1 MTATPWADDRA
12 AVRTILRMRAR
23 EGCEAQ
29 FEAAWHRA
37 ATEISRVPGN
47 LRQELMRDDGDPRW
61 FAIASDWTDRASVD
75 AFGRSAARETLTE
88 ALRDLRE
95 DATRSTFTVLST
107 VPAERRCPVRIDFST
122 SVKPGEQEAFERAYS
137 TVTQRIGDSRG
148 YVREELLRDA
158 SGLRYHIFAEWE
170 SEDDF
175 VQWVEDPSHMAA
187 GAPLARWHSV
197 EFRREVLEI
206 RQRPD
211 ADAGFPLLL
220 SPGGDVEVE
229 RVRVDTAVAVEPWEQ
244 EAFELAYLAAAQLAR
259 SAPGHAREELLREPD
274 ARRYHVVA
282 EWDSEQ
288 CFTDW
293 AAEPA
298 NWAAGPLGRW
308 LGRGEDRRVFALR
321 ARPVP
326 PSAAAGTATGTRS
339 EPALQPAAVDGALPD
354 SVPVAPEPDLEVV
367 AGRPVPVPGE
377 QAADLEPAL
386 VSTLPTSTVPSAS
399 VQEFVEKPDDGHAPA
414 ARELVPAAS
423 GLEGPSRT
431 TGRAVEVLV
440 VGAGPAGLTHAIE
453 LARRGIAVRVVDKRP
468 RASTQADKA
477 IGIHCRTME
486 IWEDQGIVTEAMD
499 AGIWLYGQ
507 TVFVNGVQ
515 THQVDWAGLDELPYA
530 HLGLPQYD
538 TERIL
543 GAKLATLGVV
553 VERGVEL
560 TAFTQDD
567 EGVTAELRHAS
578 GEVETARAQY
588 LVGCDGAHSAVRS
601 GLGLAFEGG
610 LSMFPQLFMLGDVD
624 VDWELPAGHLVRF
637 VRIENDDDF
646 TGMLVCVPLKGR
658 NRYRIATLAPQRW
671 QDAVG
676 SGVVPAGFWQEYE
689 PPTLAD
695 MQAAIDDLG
704 PPGTTASNLRW
715 SSIFRIKHGIVDRY
729 REGRVFVAGDAAH
742 LHPPAGGQGM
752 NTGIQDA
759 WNLGWKLALA
769 VRGQASPG
777 LLDSYEAE
785 RRPAGK
791 MIVDRAVSIAFTDE
805 MDMADEKA
813 QFLLEMQMTMNYA
826 GSPLV
831 GQAADGEF
839 AGGPEPGH
847 RAPDVLGLRRFG
859 VAHDVRLFDLTRGTH
874 STLVL
879 WADAGVGEEEVL
891 ALEKLADS
899 VRDASRGEV
908 HPYLVVDAAAG
919 VPALIDLPV
928 LRDARSTFRDAYGVA
943 GAGTA
948 AYLVRPDGH
957 VGFRSRPATE
967 DTLREHLAEIFAS

>member
-1 MTATPWADDRA
+1 MTAAPGTGGRA
-12 AVRTILRMRAR
+12 AVRTLLRMRAR
-23 EGCEAQ
+23 EGCEAE
-29 FEAAWHRA
+29 FEAAWRRA
-37 ATEISRVPGN
+37 AADISRVPGN
-47 LRQELMRDDGDPRW
+47 LRQELMRDEGDPRW
-61 FAIASDWTDRASVD
+61 FAIVSDWTDRASVD
-75 AFGRSAARETLTE
+75 AFGRSEARETLTE

-95 DATRSTFTVLST
+95 DATRSTFTVLAT
-107 VPAERRCPVRIDFST
+107 VDAERPRPVRIDFST
-122 SVKPGEQEAFERAYS
+122 SVKPGEQAAFERAYT
-137 TVTQRIGDSRG
+137 TVTERIGDSRG

-158 SGLRYHIFAEWE
+158 AGLRYHIFAEWE

-206 RQRPD
+206 RRRPD
-211 ADAGFPLLL
+211 ADTDFPPLD

-229 RVRVDTAVAVEPWEQ
+229 RVRVDSAVAVEPWEQ

-274 ARRYHVVA
+274 GRRYHVVA

-288 CFTDW
+288 HFTDW
-293 AAEPA
+293 TAEPA

-308 LGRGEDRRVFALR
+308 LARGEDRRVFALR
-321 ARPVP
+321 VRPVP
-326 PSAAAGTATGTRS
+326 PAEAAAAGAL
-339 EPALQPAAVDGALPD
+339 PAEQPSAVDAVVPD
-354 SVPVAPEPDLEVV
+354 GVPVAPEPDLEVV
-367 AGRPVPVPGE
+367 AGEPFRLPGE
-377 QAADLEPAL
+377 RSVDLEPA
-386 VSTLPTSTVPSAS
+386 PPSTVPSAS
-399 VQEFVEKPDDGHAPA
+399 VQEFVEKPDDEHAPA
-414 ARELVPAAS
+414 AAALPAPAADVVAR
-423 GLEGPSRT
+423 P
-431 TGRAVEVLV
+431 GRAVEVLV

-468 RASTQADKA
+468 QASTQADKA

-507 TVFVNGVQ
+507 TVFVNGEQ

-543 GAKLATLGVV
+543 GAKLASLGVV

-560 TAFTQDD
+560 VGFTQDD
-567 EGVTAELRHAS
+567 DGVTAQLRHAS
-578 GEVETARAQY
+578 GEEETTRAQY

-601 GLGLAFEGG
+601 GLGLHFEGG

-624 VDWELPAGHLVRF
+624 VDWDLPAGHLVRF
-637 VRIENDDDF
+637 VRIENGDDF

-671 QDAVG
+671 QEAVG

-769 VRGQASPG
+769 VRGEAAAG
-777 LLDSYEAE
+777 LLDSYDAE

-791 MIVDRAVSIAFTDE
+791 MIVDRAVAIAFTDE

-831 GQAADGEF
+831 GETAPGGFPA
-839 AGGPEPGH
+839 GPEPGH
-847 RAPDVLGLRRFG
+847 RAPDVQGLRRFG
-859 VAHDVRLFDLTRGTH
+859 VAHPLRLFDLTRGTR
-874 STLVL
+874 STLL
-879 WADAGVGEEEVL
+879 LHADATASEEQVSD
-891 ALEKLADS
+891 LEKLAVAVRQQTRGEVGAYLLAAPDARVPLLVDLPV
-899 VRDASRGEV
+899 VRDAEGTF
-908 HPYLVVDAAAG
+908 AAA
-919 VPALIDLPV
+919 
-928 LRDARSTFRDAYGVA
+928 YGTA

-957 VGFRSRPATE
+957 VGFRSRPLDE
-967 DTLREHLAEIFAS
+967 DALLDHLAGVFAQ

>member
-1 MTATPWADDRA
+1 MTVPGGNGRA
-12 AVRTILRMRAR
+12 AVRTMLRMRAR
-23 EGCEAQ
+23 EGCEEQ

-37 ATEISRVPGN
+37 AAEISRVPGN
-47 LRQELMRDDGDPRW
+47 LRQELMRDEGDPRW
-61 FAIASDWTDRASVD
+61 FAIVSDWTDRASVD
-75 AFGRSAARETLTE
+75 AFGRSPAREWLPE
-88 ALRDLRE
+88 SVRDLRE
-95 DATRSTFTVLST
+95 DATRSTFTVLAT
-107 VPAERRCPVRIDFST
+107 VDAAERGRPVRIDFST
-122 SVKPGEQEAFERAYS
+122 SVKPGEQVAFERAYK
-137 TVTQRIGDSRG
+137 TVTERIGDSRG

-158 SGLRYHIFAEWE
+158 AGLRYHIFAEWE

-211 ADAGFPLLL
+211 ADADFPPLA
-220 SPGGDVEVE
+220 SPGGDVEVD
-229 RVRVDTAVAVEPWEQ
+229 RVRVDTAVAVEPWEA

-259 SAPGHAREELLREPD
+259 RAPGHAREELLREPD
-274 ARRYHVVA
+274 GRRYHVVA

-288 CFTDW
+288 RFTDW

-298 NWAAGPLGRW
+298 NWSAGPLGRW
-308 LGRGEDRRVFALR
+308 LARGEERRVFALR
-321 ARPVP
+321 VRPVP
-326 PSAAAGTATGTRS
+326 PSVAAAAGAQAAPAPPAVPEGVPAT
-339 EPALQPAAVDGALPD
+339 
-354 SVPVAPEPDLEVV
+354 PEPDLELV
-367 AGRPVPVPGE
+367 AGQPV
-377 QAADLEPAL
+377 
-386 VSTLPTSTVPSAS
+386 TVPSAS
-399 VQEFVEKPDDGHAPA
+399 VEEFVGKPEDAPA
-414 ARELVPAAS
+414 VTTVLDPADAT
-423 GLEGPSRT
+423 ERP
-431 TGRAVEVLV
+431 GRPAEVLV

-453 LARRGIAVRVVDKRP
+453 LARRGVAVRVVDKRP
-468 RASTQADKA
+468 QASTQADKA

-515 THQVDWAGLDELPYA
+515 THQVDWSGLDELPYA

-538 TERIL
+538 TERL
-543 GAKLATLGVV
+543 LTGKLTSLGVQ

-560 TAFTQDD
+560 AAFTQDD
-567 EGVTAELRHAS
+567 EGVTAQLRHAD
-578 GEVETARAQY
+578 GGVETTRAQY

-601 GLGLAFEGG
+601 GLGLQFEGG

-624 VDWELPAGHLVRF
+624 VDWDLPAGHLVRF
-637 VRIENDDDF
+637 VRIENEDDF

-658 NRYRIATLAPQRW
+658 NRYRIATLAPQKW

-676 SGVVPAGFWQEYE
+676 SGAVPAGFWQEYE

-695 MQAAIDDLG
+695 VQAAIDDQG

-759 WNLGWKLALA
+759 WNLGWKLALT
-769 VRGQASPG
+769 VRGLAAPG
-777 LLDSYEAE
+777 LLDSYDAE

-805 MDMADEKA
+805 MDMDDEKA

-831 GQAADGEF
+831 RETPGFPA
-839 AGGPEPGH
+839 GPEPGH
-847 RAPDVLGLRRFG
+847 RAPDVQGLRRFG
-859 VAHDVRLFDLTRGTH
+859 VAHPLRLFDLTRGTH
-874 STLVL
+874 STLL
-879 WADAGVGEEEVL
+879 LHADAGASEEQLL
-891 ALEKLADS
+891 ALEKLAVG
-899 VRDASRGEV
+899 VRQYSRGEV
-908 HPYLVVDAAAG
+908 DAYLVADPDTR
-919 VPALIDLPV
+919 VPLLVDLPV
-928 LRDARSTFRDAYGVA
+928 VRDADRAFAAAYGTT

-957 VGFRSRPATE
+957 VGFRSRPAAE
-967 DTLREHLAEIFAS
+967 AALMDHLAGVFAP

>member
-1 MTATPWADDRA
+1 MQ
-12 AVRTILRMRAR
+12 AR
-23 EGCEAQ
+23 EGCEAE

-37 ATEISRVPGN
+37 AVEISRVPGN
-47 LRQELMRDDGDPRW
+47 LRQELMRDEGDPRW
-61 FAIASDWTDRASVD
+61 FAIVSDWTDRAAVD

-88 ALRDLRE
+88 ALRDLRD
-95 DATRSTFTVLST
+95 DATRSTFTVLAT
-107 VPAERRCPVRIDFST
+107 VDAQRPRPVRIDFST
-122 SVKPGEQEAFERAYS
+122 SVKPGEQVAFERAYT
-137 TVTQRIGDSRG
+137 TVAERIGDSRG

-158 SGLRYHIFAEWE
+158 SGLRYHIFAEWQ

-175 VQWVEDPSHMAA
+175 VQWVEDPVHMVA

-206 RQRPD
+206 RRRPD
-211 ADAGFPLLL
+211 DDGDFPPLV

-229 RVRVDTAVAVEPWEQ
+229 RVRVDSAVVVEPWEQ

-259 SAPGHAREELLREPD
+259 SAPGHAREELLREAD
-274 ARRYHVVA
+274 GRRYHVVA
-282 EWDSEQ
+282 EWESEQ
-288 CFTDW
+288 RFTDW
-293 AAEPA
+293 TAEPG
-298 NWAAGPLGRW
+298 NWTAGPMGRW
-308 LGRGEDRRVFALR
+308 LARGEDRRVFALR
-321 ARPVP
+321 VRPVP
-326 PSAAAGTATGTRS
+326 PSAAVPDAV
-339 EPALQPAAVDGALPD
+339 PAAVPAAVPD
-354 SVPVAPEPDLEVV
+354 AVPAAVPDTVPAAVPGGVAAAPEPDLEAV
-367 AGRPVPVPGE
+367 AGQPV
-377 QAADLEPAL
+377 
-386 VSTLPTSTVPSAS
+386 SVPSAS
-399 VQEFVEKPDDGHAPA
+399 VQEFVGKPDDEGHAGVDLTGAPA
-414 ARELVPAAS
+414 ASPVPGRE
-423 GLEGPSRT
+423 
-431 TGRAVEVLV
+431 VEVLV

-453 LARRGIAVRVVDKRP
+453 LARRGVAVRVVDKRP
-468 RASTQADKA
+468 QASTQADKA

-486 IWEDQGIVTEAMD
+486 IWEDQGVVTEAMD

-507 TVFVNGVQ
+507 TVFVNGEQ

-543 GAKLATLGVV
+543 GARLAAQGVV

-560 TAFTQDD
+560 AGFTQDD
-567 EGVTAELRHAS
+567 EGVTAQLRHAS
-578 GEVETARAQY
+578 GAVETARAQY

-624 VDWELPAGHLVRF
+624 VDWDLPAGHLVRF
-637 VRIENDDDF
+637 VRIEDEAF

-676 SGVVPAGFWQEYE
+676 TGVVPAGFWQEYE

-695 MQAAIDDLG
+695 MQAAIDELG

-769 VRGQASPG
+769 VRGLAAPG
-777 LLDSYEAE
+777 LLDSYDAE

-805 MDMADEKA
+805 MDMEDEKA

-831 GQAADGEF
+831 GEAPGGEAF
-839 AGGPEPGH
+839 PAGPEPGH
-847 RAPDVLGLRRFG
+847 RAPDVYGLRRFG
-859 VAHDVRLFDLTRGTH
+859 VAHPLRLFDLTRGTR
-874 STLVL
+874 STLL
-879 WADAGVGEEEVL
+879 LYADAGASEEQVL
-891 ALEKLADS
+891 DLEKLAVT
-899 VRDASRGEV
+899 VRQHSRGEV
-908 HPYLVVDAAAG
+908 DVYLVADPAVR
-919 VPALIDLPV
+919 VPLLVDLPV
-928 LRDARSTFRDAYGVA
+928 VRDADGTFAAAYGVS

-957 VGFRSRPATE
+957 VGFRTRPVHEAVLL
-967 DTLREHLAEIFAS
+967 DHLTGVFAQ

>member
-1 MTATPWADDRA
+1 MTAAPGAGGRA
-12 AVRTILRMRAR
+12 AVRTLLRVRAR

-29 FEAAWHRA
+29 FEAAWRTA
-37 ATEISRVPGN
+37 AAEISRVPGN
-47 LRQELMRDDGDPRW
+47 LRQELMRDEGDPRW
-61 FAIASDWTDRASVD
+61 FAVVSDWTDRASVD
-75 AFGRSAARETLTE
+75 AFGRSAARERLDE

-95 DATRSTFTVLST
+95 DASRSTFTVLAT
-107 VPAERRCPVRIDFST
+107 VEAERSRPVRIDFST
-122 SVKPGEQEAFERAYS
+122 SVKPGEQEAFERAYT
-137 TVTQRIGDSRG
+137 TVAQRIGDARG

-158 SGLRYHIFAEWE
+158 GGLRYHIFAEWE

-211 ADAGFPLLL
+211 ADADFPPLP

-229 RVRVDTAVAVEPWEQ
+229 RVRIDTAVAVEPWEAD
-244 EAFELAYLAAAQLAR
+244 AFELAYAAAAQLAR
-259 SAPGHAREELLREPD
+259 SVPGHAREELLREPD
-274 ARRYHVVA
+274 GRRYHVVA

-288 CFTDW
+288 RFTDW

-308 LGRGEDRRVFALR
+308 LARGEDRRVFALR

-326 PSAAAGTATGTRS
+326 PSAAAGAGAGTLPG
-339 EPALQPAAVDGALPD
+339 PAHQPAAVVPEG
-354 SVPVAPEPDLEVV
+354 VPVTPEPDLEAV
-367 AGRPVPVPGE
+367 AGQPVSVPEEELVEPAAVIEPVPVG
-377 QAADLEPAL
+377 
-386 VSTLPTSTVPSAS
+386 TVPSAT
-399 VQEFVEKPDDGHAPA
+399 VQEFVEKPDDGHRPA
-414 ARELVPAAS
+414 VPV
-423 GLEGPSRT
+423 PSSPADVSVRP
-431 TGRAVEVLV
+431 GRAPDVLV
-440 VGAGPAGLTHAIE
+440 VGAGPAGMTHAIE
-453 LARRGIAVRVVDKRP
+453 LARRGVAVRVVDKRP
-468 RASTQADKA
+468 QMSTQADKA

-486 IWEDQGIVTEAMD
+486 IWEEQGIVKEAMD

-507 TVFVNGVQ
+507 TVFVNGRQ

-530 HLGLPQYD
+530 HLGLPQYE
-538 TERIL
+538 TERLLL
-543 GAKLATLGVV
+543 GRLTSLGVD

-560 TAFTQDD
+560 VGFSQDD
-567 EGVTAELRHAS
+567 DGVTAQLRSAS
-578 GEVETARAQY
+578 GEVETTRAQY
-588 LVGCDGAHSAVRS
+588 LVGCDGAHSVVRS
-601 GLGLAFEGG
+601 GLGLSFEGG

-624 VDWELPAGHLVRF
+624 VDWDLPAGHLVRF
-637 VRIENDDDF
+637 VRIEDDGAF

-658 NRYRIATLAPQRW
+658 NRYRVATLAPEELQRSI
-671 QDAVG
+671 G
-676 SGVVPAGFWQEYE
+676 SGVVSAGFWKEYQ

-695 MQAAIDDLG
+695 IQAAIDDLG

-715 SSIFRIKHGIVDRY
+715 SSIFRIKHGIVDAY
-729 REGRVFVAGDAAH
+729 RRGRVFVAGDAAH

-769 VRGQASPG
+769 VRGLAAPG

-791 MIVDRAVSIAFTDE
+791 MIVDRAVAIAFTDE
-805 MDMADEKA
+805 MDMEDEKA

-831 GQAADGEF
+831 GEAADGEAF
-839 AGGPEPGH
+839 PGGPEPGH
-847 RAPDVLGLRRFG
+847 RAPDVHGLRRFG
-859 VAHDVRLFDLTRGTH
+859 VAHGLRLFDLTRGPRA
-874 STLVL
+874 TLL
-879 WADAGVGEEEVL
+879 FSADAGVGEEEL
-891 ALEKLADS
+891 LDLEKLAGT
-899 VRDASRGEV
+899 VRERARGEV
-908 HPYLVVDAAAG
+908 DVYLVASPSLSLPLLV
-919 VPALIDLPV
+919 DLPV
-928 LRDARSTFRDAYGVA
+928 VRDVDGGFRAAYGLT
-943 GAGTA
+943 GARTA

-957 VGFRSRPATE
+957 VGFRSRPVSETE
-967 DTLREHLAEIFAS
+967 LCDHLAGVYAS

>member
-1 MTATPWADDRA
+1 MTATPEAGGRA

-23 EGCEAQ
+23 EGCEAE

-37 ATEISRVPGN
+37 AAEISRVPGN
-47 LRQELMRDDGDPRW
+47 VRQELMRDDGDPQW

-95 DATRSTFTVLST
+95 DAARSTFTVLAT
-107 VPAERRCPVRIDFST
+107 VPAEQRRPVRIDFST
-122 SVKPGEQEAFERAYS
+122 SVKPGEQQAFERAYT

-158 SGLRYHIFAEWE
+158 GGLRYHIFAEWE

-175 VQWVEDPSHMAA
+175 VQWVEDPSHIAT

-206 RQRPD
+206 RQRPGAD
-211 ADAGFPLLL
+211 ADFPLLL

-274 ARRYHVVA
+274 GRRYHVVA

-288 CFTDW
+288 RFTDW
-293 AAEPA
+293 AAEPE
-298 NWAAGPLGRW
+298 NWTAGPLGRW

-326 PSAAAGTATGTRS
+326 P
-339 EPALQPAAVDGALPD
+339 EHP
-354 SVPVAPEPDLEVV
+354 
-367 AGRPVPVPGE
+367 
-377 QAADLEPAL
+377 ADLEPAL
-386 VSTLPTSTVPSAS
+386 AGAPTSSTVPSAS

-414 ARELVPAAS
+414 ARAPLPA
-423 GLEGPSRT
+423 PS
-431 TGRAVEVLV
+431 AVRVDTEVLV

-453 LARRGIAVRVVDKRP
+453 LARRGVAVRVVDKRP
-468 RASTQADKA
+468 QASTQADKA

-486 IWEDQGIVTEAMD
+486 IWEDQGVVTEAMD

-507 TVFVNGVQ
+507 TVFVNGEQ

-543 GAKLATLGVV
+543 GAKLASHGVV

-560 TAFTQDD
+560 AGFVQDD
-567 EGVTAELRHAS
+567 EGVTAQLRNAA

-601 GLGLAFEGG
+601 ELGLSFEGG

-624 VDWELPAGHLVRF
+624 VDWDLPAGHLVRF
-637 VRIENDDDF
+637 VRIEGDDDF

-671 QDAVG
+671 QEAVG

-695 MQAAIDDLG
+695 VQAAIDDLG
-704 PPGTTASNLRW
+704 PAGTTASNLRW

-729 REGRVFVAGDAAH
+729 RVGRVFVAGDAAH

-791 MIVDRAVSIAFTDE
+791 MIVDRAVAIAFTDE

-831 GQAADGEF
+831 GEAPSGEAF
-839 AGGPEPGH
+839 PAGPEPGH
-847 RAPDVLGLRRFG
+847 RAPDVQGLRRFG
-859 VAHDVRLFDLTRGTH
+859 VAHPLRLFDLTRGTR
-874 STLVL
+874 STLL
-879 WADAGVGEEEVL
+879 LHADAGASEEQL
-891 ALEKLADS
+891 LDLEKLVTG
-899 VRDASRGEV
+899 VRQQSRGEV
-908 HPYLVVDAAAG
+908 DAYLVADPDARLPLL
-919 VPALIDLPV
+919 VDLPV
-928 LRDARSTFRDAYGVA
+928 VRDAERAFAAAYGVA

-957 VGFRSRPATE
+957 VGFRTRPVTE
-967 DTLREHLAEIFAS
+967 AALLDHLAGVFAP

>member
-1 MTATPWADDRA
+1 MTAPATG
-12 AVRTILRMRAR
+12 VRTVLRMRAR
-23 EGCEAQ
+23 EGCEAE
-29 FEAAWHRA
+29 FEAAWRRA
-37 ATEISRVPGN
+37 AAEISRVPGN
-47 LRQELMRDDGDPRW
+47 LRQELMRDEDDPRW
-61 FAIASDWTDRASVD
+61 FGIVSDWTDRASVD

-95 DATRSTFTVLST
+95 DATRSTFTVLAT
-107 VPAERRCPVRIDFST
+107 VDAERPRPVRIDFST
-122 SVKPGEQEAFERAYS
+122 SVKPGEQEAFERAYT

-211 ADAGFPLLL
+211 ADADFPALL

-229 RVRVDTAVAVEPWEQ
+229 RVRIDSAVAVEPWEQ

-259 SAPGHAREELLREPD
+259 SAPGHGREELLREPGG
-274 ARRYHVVA
+274 RRYHVVA

-288 CFTDW
+288 RFTDW
-293 AAEPA
+293 TAEPA

-308 LGRGEDRRVFALR
+308 LARGEDRRVFALR

-326 PSAAAGTATGTRS
+326 PSVAAAAGAVAVTG
-339 EPALQPAAVDGALPD
+339 
-354 SVPVAPEPDLEVV
+354 PEPDLEVAAGQPVQV
-367 AGRPVPVPGE
+367 AVDEAAGTVPAPAVP
-377 QAADLEPAL
+377 L
-386 VSTLPTSTVPSAS
+386 VPSTVPSAS
-399 VQEFVEKPDDGHAPA
+399 VQEFVEKPDEGHAPA
-414 ARELVPAAS
+414 AAALLPA
-423 GLEGPSRT
+423 PSDLAAAART
-431 TGRAVEVLV
+431 PGRAVEVLV

-468 RASTQADKA
+468 QASTQADKA

-507 TVFVNGVQ
+507 TVFVNGEQ

-543 GAKLATLGVV
+543 GAKLASLGVV

-560 TAFTQDD
+560 VAFTQDD
-567 EGVTAELRHAS
+567 EGVTARLRHLE
-578 GEVETARAQY
+578 GEEETTRAQY

-624 VDWELPAGHLVRF
+624 VDWDLPAGHLVRF
-637 VRIENDDDF
+637 VRIEDDDF

-676 SGVVPAGFWQEYE
+676 SGVVPPGFWQEYE

-695 MQAAIDDLG
+695 VQAAIDDLG

-769 VRGQASPG
+769 VRGLAAPG

-791 MIVDRAVSIAFTDE
+791 MIVDRAVAIAFTDE

-831 GQAADGEF
+831 GEPAPGGFPA
-839 AGGPEPGH
+839 GPEPGH

-859 VAHDVRLFDLTRGTH
+859 VAHPLRLFDLTRGTR
-874 STLVL
+874 STLL
-879 WADAGVGEEEVL
+879 LSTDATASEEQVSD
-891 ALEKLADS
+891 LEKLAVGVRQQTRGEVGAYLVAAPDARVPLLVDLPV
-899 VRDASRGEV
+899 VRDAEGTF
-908 HPYLVVDAAAG
+908 AAA
-919 VPALIDLPV
+919 
-928 LRDARSTFRDAYGVA
+928 YGTA

-957 VGFRSRPATE
+957 VGFRSRPLDE
-967 DTLREHLAEIFAS
+967 DALLDHLAGVFAQ

>member
-1 MTATPWADDRA
+1 MTRPATGPGDRA
-12 AVRTILRMRAR
+12 AVRTVLRMRAR
-23 EGCEAQ
+23 EGCEAE

-37 ATEISRVPGN
+37 AAEISRVPGN
-47 LRQELMRDDGDPRW
+47 LRQELMRDEDDPRW

-95 DATRSTFTVLST
+95 DASRSTFTVLAT
-107 VPAERRCPVRIDFST
+107 MDAERRRPVRIDFST
-122 SVKPGEQEAFERAYS
+122 SVKPGEQAAFERAYR
-137 TVTQRIGDSRG
+137 TVTERIGDSRG

-211 ADAGFPLLL
+211 ADADFPPLL

-229 RVRVDTAVAVEPWEQ
+229 RVRIDTAVAVEPWEQ

-274 ARRYHVVA
+274 GRRYHVVA

-288 CFTDW
+288 RFTDW

-298 NWAAGPLGRW
+298 NWAVGPLGRW
-308 LGRGEDRRVFALR
+308 LARGEDRRVFALR
-321 ARPVP
+321 VRPEP
-326 PSAAAGTATGTRS
+326 PSVAARAEAVP
-339 EPALQPAAVDGALPD
+339 EPARQPAADDVVVPDG
-354 SVPVAPEPDLEVV
+354 VPVAPEPDLEVV
-367 AGRPVPVPGE
+367 AGQPVQVSGE
-377 QAADLEPAL
+377 RAADLEPAPAAAL
-386 VSTLPTSTVPSAS
+386 ATSTVPSAS

-414 ARELVPAAS
+414 AAALLPAPS
-423 GLEGPSRT
+423 DLGGPART

-453 LARRGIAVRVVDKRP
+453 LARRGVAVRVVDKRP
-468 RASTQADKA
+468 QASTQADKA

-486 IWEDQGIVTEAMD
+486 IWEDQGIVTEAMN

-507 TVFVNGVQ
+507 TVFVNGEQ

-543 GAKLATLGVV
+543 GAKLASLGVV

-560 TAFTQDD
+560 VGFTQDD
-567 EGVTAELRHAS
+567 EGVTAQLRHAS
-578 GEVETARAQY
+578 GEGETARAQY

-601 GLGLAFEGG
+601 GLGLSFEGG

-624 VDWELPAGHLVRF
+624 VDWDLPAGHLVRF

-676 SGVVPAGFWQEYE
+676 SGVVPPGFWQEYE

-769 VRGQASPG
+769 VRGQAAPG
-777 LLDSYEAE
+777 LLDSYHAE

-791 MIVDRAVSIAFTDE
+791 MIVDRAVAIAFTDE
-805 MDMADEKA
+805 MDMEDEKA

-831 GQAADGEF
+831 GQTPGFTA
-839 AGGPEPGH
+839 GPEPGH
-847 RAPDVLGLRRFG
+847 RAPDVHGLRRFG
-859 VAHDVRLFDLTRGTH
+859 VAHPLRLFDLTRGTR
-874 STLVL
+874 STLL
-879 WADAGVGEEEVL
+879 LHADAGASEEEVL
-891 ALEKLADS
+891 ALEKLATAVRQQTRGEVDAYLVADPGARLPLLVDLPV
-899 VRDASRGEV
+899 VRDADRAF
-908 HPYLVVDAAAG
+908 AA
-919 VPALIDLPV
+919 
-928 LRDARSTFRDAYGVA
+928 TYGVD

-957 VGFRSRPATE
+957 VGFRTRPVSETALL
-967 DTLREHLAEIFAS
+967 DHLAGVFAAQ

>member
-1 MTATPWADDRA
+1 MTAPGTGGRA
-12 AVRTILRMRAR
+12 AAPGVRTVLRVRAR
-23 EGCEAQ
+23 EGCEDA
-29 FEAAWHRA
+29 FAAAWQRA
-37 ATEISRVPGN
+37 AAAVARVPGN
-47 LRQELMRDDGDPRW
+47 LRQELVRDADDPRW
-61 FAIASDWTDRASVD
+61 FGFVSDWTDRAAAD
-75 AFGRSAARETLTE
+75 AFEGSAAREDLTA

-95 DATRSTFTVLST
+95 DTARETSTVLA
-107 VPAERRCPVRIDFST
+107 VRPAEPRRPVRIDFST
-122 SVKPGEQEAFERAYS
+122 SVAPGEQVAFERAYT

-206 RQRPD
+206 RQRTDPD
-211 ADAGFPLLL
+211 ADFPPLPP
-220 SPGGDVEVE
+220 PGGDVEVA
-229 RVRVDTAVAVEPWEQ
+229 RVRVDSAVAVEPWEQ

-259 SAPGHAREELLREPD
+259 SAPGHAREELLRESD
-274 ARRYHVVA
+274 GRRYHVVA
-282 EWDSEQ
+282 EWESEQ
-288 CFTDW
+288 HFTDW
-293 AAEPA
+293 AAEPG

-308 LGRGEDRRVFALR
+308 LARGEDRRVFALR
-321 ARPVP
+321 VRPEP
-326 PSAAAGTATGTRS
+326 PSATPV
-339 EPALQPAAVDGALPD
+339 PAPVPAAVPAA
-354 SVPVAPEPDLEVV
+354 VPVAPEPDLEAV
-367 AGRPVPVPGE
+367 AGPPV
-377 QAADLEPAL
+377 
-386 VSTLPTSTVPSAS
+386 TTVPSAS
-399 VQEFVEKPDDGHAPA
+399 VQEFVEKPDDEHAA
-414 ARELVPAAS
+414 AAAALPVPADLGDA
-423 GLEGPSRT
+423 SRT
-431 TGRAVEVLV
+431 PGRAVEVLV

-453 LARRGIAVRVVDKRP
+453 LARRGVAVRVVDKRP
-468 RASTQADKA
+468 EASTQADKA

-499 AGIWLYGQ
+499 AGIWLHGQ

-530 HLGLPQYD
+530 HLGLPQYE
-538 TERIL
+538 TERLL
-543 GAKLATLGVV
+543 GARLTSLGVV

-560 TAFTQDD
+560 VAFSQDD
-567 EGVTAELRHAS
+567 EGVTARLRHAS
-578 GEVETARAQY
+578 GEEETTRAQY

-624 VDWELPAGHLVRF
+624 VDWDLPAGHLVRF
-637 VRIENDDDF
+637 VRIENEDDF

-676 SGVVPAGFWQEYE
+676 SGVVPPGFWQEYE

-769 VRGQASPG
+769 VRGLAAPG
-777 LLDSYEAE
+777 LLDSYEGE

-791 MIVDRAVSIAFTDE
+791 MIVDRAVAIAFTDE
-805 MDMADEKA
+805 MDMEDEKA

-831 GQAADGEF
+831 GEAAPGGF
-839 AGGPEPGH
+839 PAGPEPGH
-847 RAPDVLGLRRFG
+847 RAPDVHGLRRFG
-859 VAHDVRLFDLTRGTH
+859 VAHPLRLFDLTRGTR
-874 STLVL
+874 STLLLSV
-879 WADAGVGEEEVL
+879 DAGASEEQVSD
-891 ALEKLADS
+891 LEKLAVGVRQQTRGEVGAYLVAAPDARVPFLVDLPV
-899 VRDASRGEV
+899 VRDAEGSF
-908 HPYLVVDAAAG
+908 AAA
-919 VPALIDLPV
+919 
-928 LRDARSTFRDAYGVA
+928 YGTA

-957 VGFRSRPATE
+957 VGFRCRPLDEAALL
-967 DTLREHLAEIFAS
+967 DHLAGVFAP

>member
-1 MTATPWADDRA
+1 MTGPGNGRA
-12 AVRTILRMRAR
+12 GVRTILRMRAR

-29 FEAAWHRA
+29 FEAAWHA
-37 ATEISRVPGN
+37 AAAEIACVPGN
-47 LRQELMRDDGDPRW
+47 LRQELMCDEDDPRW
-61 FAIASDWTDRASVD
+61 FGIVSDWTDRASVD

-95 DATRSTFTVLST
+95 DATRSTFTVLAT
-107 VPAERRCPVRIDFST
+107 VDAERPRPVRIDFST
-122 SVKPGEQEAFERAYS
+122 SVKPGEQEAFERAYK

-170 SEDDF
+170 SEEDF

-206 RQRPD
+206 RRRPD
-211 ADAGFPLLL
+211 VDAEFPPLH

-229 RVRVDTAVAVEPWEQ
+229 RVRVDSAVAVEPWEE

-259 SAPGHAREELLREPD
+259 SAPGHAREELLREPGG
-274 ARRYHVVA
+274 RRYHVVA

-288 CFTDW
+288 RFTDW
-293 AAEPA
+293 TAEPA

-308 LGRGEDRRVFALR
+308 LARGEDRRVFALR
-321 ARPVP
+321 ARPEPPSVAAVP
-326 PSAAAGTATGTRS
+326 PAQVAVAPAAGT
-339 EPALQPAAVDGALPD
+339 EPAGPLSSG
-354 SVPVAPEPDLEVV
+354 
-367 AGRPVPVPGE
+367 
-377 QAADLEPAL
+377 
-386 VSTLPTSTVPSAS
+386 TVPSAS
-399 VQEFVEKPDDGHAPA
+399 VQEFVEMPGDTPA
-414 ARELVPAAS
+414 HDTTAAAAALPS
-423 GLEGPSRT
+423 YPSDLGSVSRT
-431 TGRAVEVLV
+431 PGRAVEVLV

-468 RASTQADKA
+468 QASTQADKA

-507 TVFVNGVQ
+507 TVFVNGEL

-543 GAKLATLGVV
+543 GAKLTSLGVV

-560 TAFTQDD
+560 VGFSQDD
-567 EGVTAELRHAS
+567 EGVTAQLRHAA
-578 GEVETARAQY
+578 GGVETTRAQY

-601 GLGLAFEGG
+601 GLGLSFEGG

-624 VDWELPAGHLVRF
+624 VDWDLPAGHLVRF
-637 VRIENDDDF
+637 VRIENGDDF

-671 QDAVG
+671 QEAVG

-689 PPTLAD
+689 PPTLTD
-695 MQAAIDDLG
+695 IQAAIDDLG
-704 PPGTTASNLRW
+704 PAGTTASNLRW

-729 REGRVFVAGDAAH
+729 RVGRVFVAGDAAH

-759 WNLGWKLALA
+759 WNLGWKLALT
-769 VRGQASPG
+769 VRGLAAPG

-791 MIVDRAVSIAFTDE
+791 MIVDRAVAIAFTDE
-805 MDMADEKA
+805 MDMDDEKA

-831 GQAADGEF
+831 GEAPGEGF
-839 AGGPEPGH
+839 PAGPEPGH
-847 RAPDVLGLRRFG
+847 RAPDVQGLRRFG
-859 VAHDVRLFDLTRGTH
+859 VAHPLRLFELTRGTR
-874 STLVL
+874 STLL
-879 WADAGVGEEEVL
+879 LHADAGAAEEQLL
-891 ALEKLADS
+891 ALEKLAVG
-899 VRDASRGEV
+899 VRQQSRGQV
-908 HPYLVVDAAAG
+908 DAYLVADPDAK
-919 VPALIDLPV
+919 VPLLVDLPV
-928 LRDARSTFRDAYGVA
+928 LRDGDRGFAAAYGVA

-957 VGFRSRPATE
+957 VGFRTRPVNEAALL
-967 DTLREHLAEIFAS
+967 DHLAGVFAQ

>member
-1 MTATPWADDRA
+1 MTAPGTGRDA
-12 AVRTILRMRAR
+12 AAAGVRTVLRVRAR
-23 EGCEAQ
+23 EGCEDA
-29 FEAAWHRA
+29 FAAAWQQA
-37 ATEISRVPGN
+37 AAEVARVPGN
-47 LRQELMRDDGDPRW
+47 LRQELVRDADDPRW
-61 FAIASDWTDRASVD
+61 FGFVSDWTDRAAVD
-75 AFGRSAARETLTE
+75 AFGRSAAGERLTA

-95 DATRSTFTVLST
+95 DTARETFTVLAT
-107 VPAERRCPVRIDFST
+107 REAEPRRPVRIDFST
-122 SVKPGEQEAFERAYS
+122 SVAPGERVAFERAYT

-158 SGLRYHIFAEWE
+158 SGLRYHIFAEWR
-170 SEDDF
+170 SEQDF
-175 VQWVEDPSHMAA
+175 VDWVEDPSHMAA

-211 ADAGFPLLL
+211 ADADFPPLLP
-220 SPGGDVEVE
+220 PGGDVEVA
-229 RVRVDTAVAVEPWEQ
+229 RVRVDSAVAVEPWEQ

-259 SAPGHAREELLREPD
+259 SAPGHAREELLRETD
-274 ARRYHVVA
+274 GGRYHVVA
-282 EWDSEQ
+282 EWESEQ
-288 CFTDW
+288 HFTDW
-293 AAEPA
+293 TAEPA
-298 NWAAGPLGRW
+298 NWTAGPLGRW
-308 LGRGEDRRVFALR
+308 LARGEDRRVFALR
-321 ARPVP
+321 VRPEP
-326 PSAAAGTATGTRS
+326 PSATAVPETV
-339 EPALQPAAVDGALPD
+339 PAAV
-354 SVPVAPEPDLEVV
+354 PVTPEPDLEVV
-367 AGRPVPVPGE
+367 AGTPV
-377 QAADLEPAL
+377 
-386 VSTLPTSTVPSAS
+386 STVPSAS
-399 VQEFVEKPDDGHAPA
+399 VQEFVEKPDDEHAA
-414 ARELVPAAS
+414 AAAALPVPA
-423 GLEGPSRT
+423 GLEGTSRT

-453 LARRGIAVRVVDKRP
+453 LARRGVAVRVVDKRP
-468 RASTQADKA
+468 EASTQADKA

-499 AGIWLYGQ
+499 AGIWLHGQ
-507 TVFVNGVQ
+507 TVFVNGEQ
-515 THQVDWAGLDELPYA
+515 THQVDWSGLDELPYA
-530 HLGLPQYD
+530 HLGLPQYE
-538 TERIL
+538 TERLL
-543 GAKLATLGVV
+543 GARLTSLGVV

-560 TAFTQDD
+560 AGFTQDD
-567 EGVTAELRHAS
+567 EGVTAQLRHAS

-601 GLGLAFEGG
+601 GLGLRFEGG

-624 VDWELPAGHLVRF
+624 VDWDLPAGHLVRF
-637 VRIENDDDF
+637 VRIENEDDF

-676 SGVVPAGFWQEYE
+676 SGVVPPGFWQEYE

-769 VRGQASPG
+769 VRGLAAPG

-791 MIVDRAVSIAFTDE
+791 MIVDRAVAIAFTDE
-805 MDMADEKA
+805 MDMEDEKA

-831 GQAADGEF
+831 GEAAPDGF
-839 AGGPEPGH
+839 PAGPEPGH
-847 RAPDVLGLRRFG
+847 RAPDVHGLRRFG
-859 VAHDVRLFDLTRGTH
+859 VAHPLRLFDLTRGTR
-874 STLVL
+874 STLL
-879 WADAGVGEEEVL
+879 LSADAGASEEQVSG
-891 ALEKLADS
+891 LEKLAVAVRQQTRGEVAAYLVAAPDARVPFLVDLPV
-899 VRDASRGEV
+899 VRDAEGTF
-908 HPYLVVDAAAG
+908 AAA
-919 VPALIDLPV
+919 
-928 LRDARSTFRDAYGVA
+928 YGTA

-948 AYLVRPDGH
+948 AHLVRPDGH
-957 VGFRSRPATE
+957 VGFRSRPLDE
-967 DTLREHLAEIFAS
+967 DALLDHLAGVFAP